1 MAERVRPRFVL
12 ALLCGLL
19 AWFVWAEQQRAEDEL
34 GAVRLERTRSASEGA
49 ATRQE
54 AEARA
59 KLRRVVEQLGE
70 RVSPPA
76 SAAAVR
82 DAFLQAA
89 GVQGVELSASRLQP
103 LVRPPSGTVG
113 TEARITLLGDPAA
126 LSRFLS
132 TLVGRRW
139 PLRTGRANLAVRGG
153 LGTLTAT
160 VVVLWPAPDGS
171 FGAGDAARL
180 ASDPGMEDL
189 LAWLESAP
197 GPEVM
202 GAAPTAEPAGEAPD
216 PSADPAPAVGG
227 ETVPDVEAPGVSS
240 VVSSGPAPPK
250 LRGFVDVGPGVPLR
264 AALFYR
270 GETTLVAVGD
280 QLGEY
285 TVVILQPSEAVVLSR
300 GAGPP
305 LRLVLR

>member
-12 ALLCGLL
+12 AVLSGLL
-19 AWFVWAEQQRAEDEL
+19 AWFVWAEQQRATDEL
-34 GAVRLERTRSASEGA
+34 GAVHLERTRSASEGA
-49 ATRQE
+49 ATRDE
-54 AEARA
+54 AEART

-70 RVSPPA
+70 RASPPS

-89 GVQGVELSASRLQP
+89 GDQGVELSASRLQP
-103 LVRPPSGTVG
+103 LARPPAGTVG

-126 LSRFLS
+126 LSGFLS
-132 TLVGRRW
+132 TLADRGW
-139 PLRTGRANLAVRGG
+139 PLRTGRASLAVRGG
-153 LGTLTAT
+153 IGTLTAT
-160 VVVLWPAPDGS
+160 VVVLWPDPAGS
-171 FGAGDAARL
+171 FGATDAARL

-202 GAAPTAEPAGEAPD
+202 AAVPTAEPTGEAPD
-216 PSADPAPAVGG
+216 PSADPAPAAGAG
-227 ETVPDVEAPGVSS
+227 MAPDVEAPA
-240 VVSSGPAPPK
+240 VSSGPPPPE

-264 AALFYR
+264 AALHYR

-285 TVVILQPSEAVVLSR
+285 TVVILEPSEAVVLSR
-300 GAGPP
+300 GEGPR